1 MGGGPWSDR
10 VGSGSPGSQGRW
22 RQWFPGPGA
31 GTPAEIR
38 GTRAS
43 CLPCV
48 ATNCKPLCRHGA
60 TSLGRASKG
69 QKWEDSSGQEEHGS
83 PPGQPLKLGG
93 LKLSHLEIKK
103 QTEAGTQAG

>member
-22 RQWFPGPGA
+22 RQRFPGPGA
-31 GTPAEIR
+31 GTPAESR

-48 ATNCKPLCRHGA
+48 ATNCKPLCSHGA
-60 TSLGRASKG
+60 ASLGQASKG
-69 QKWEDSSGQEEHGS
+69 QKWEETLPGGRSTGLPQGS
-83 PPGQPLKLGG
+83 P
-93 LKLSHLEIKK
+93 
-103 QTEAGTQAG
+103 

>member
-22 RQWFPGPGA
+22 HQRFPGPGA
-31 GTPAEIR
+31 GTPAESR

-48 ATNCKPLCRHGA
+48 ATNCKPLCSHGA
-60 TSLGRASKG
+60 ASLGQASKG
-69 QKWEDSSGQEEHGS
+69 QKWEETLRAGGARVSSRAAPKTWRFE
-83 PPGQPLKLGG
+83 
-93 LKLSHLEIKK
+93 
-103 QTEAGTQAG
+103 TQSLV